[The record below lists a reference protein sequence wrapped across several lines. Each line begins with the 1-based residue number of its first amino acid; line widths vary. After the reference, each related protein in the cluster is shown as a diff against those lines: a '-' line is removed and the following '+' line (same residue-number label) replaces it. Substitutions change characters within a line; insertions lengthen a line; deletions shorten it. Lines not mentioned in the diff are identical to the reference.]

1 MTVSLNHWARRL
13 PWSIL
18 ILANLLLALGWV
30 GIARCEELTGG
41 GPYLRLQMV
50 WSALALAAMLAATL
64 PSYRLLCR
72 FSYGVFALALALL
85 VLVYLFPPVNGA
97 RRWIRLGPLGLQPS
111 EFAKVA
117 YVLALA
123 RYLMYRDNYRR
134 LGGLWL
140 PLALTFLPVGLILR
154 EPDLGTSLVFLPVL
168 FVMLFAAGARRWHLG
183 ILVLAGVSCLP
194 VVWAGMSLD
203 QQSRVTALFE
213 QSGPGEPITPQNYQ
227 LRQAKQVMALGGWWG
242 SLVAGPAIE
251 DSAAHRLPE
260 ARSDFIFCILAERLG
275 LVGIALLFVLYGLLI
290 WRGLAVAVATREPFG
305 RLVAVGL
312 TFLIAVQVLINTG
325 MNVGLLPI
333 TGISLPLVSY
343 GGSGL
348 LSEGILL
355 GLLLNIGLRPGF
367 EVTSEPFRYVEQ

>member
-1 MTVSLNHWARRL
+1 MIVAN
-13 PWSIL
+13 L
-18 ILANLLLALGWV
+18 ILAMGWV
-30 GIARCEELTGG
+30 GIARCDELAGG

-50 WSALALAAMLAATL
+50 WSVLALAAMLAVTL

-72 FSYGVFALALALL
+72 FSYGIFAIALALL
-85 VLVYLFPPVNGA
+85 VLVYLFPAVNGA
-97 RRWIRLGPLGLQPS
+97 RRWIRVGPFGLQPS
-111 EFAKVA
+111 EFAKIA
-117 YVLALA
+117 YVMALA

-134 LGGLWL
+134 LTGLWL

-154 EPDLGTSLVFLPVL
+154 EPDLGTSLVFLPVF
-168 FVMLFAAGARRWHLG
+168 FVMLFAAGARRWHLA
-183 ILVLAGVSCLP
+183 ILVLAGVLCLP

-213 QSGPGEPITPQNYQ
+213 QSGPGEPITPRNYQ
-227 LRQAKQVMALGGWWG
+227 LRQAKQVMALGGWRG
-242 SLVAGPAIE
+242 SLIAGQAVE
-251 DSAAHRLPE
+251 DSAAYRLPE

-275 LVGIALLFVLYGLLI
+275 LVGIALLLVLYGLLV
-290 WRGLAVAVATREPFG
+290 WRGLAIAVATREPFG
-305 RLVAVGL
+305 RLTAVGL

-355 GLLLNIGLRPGF
+355 GLLMNIGLRPGF
-367 EVTSEPFRYVEQ
+367 DVTAEPFRYVEE

>member
-1 MTVSLNHWARRL
+1 MSLNQWARRL

-18 ILANLLLALGWV
+18 ILASLLLVLGWV
-30 GIARCEELTGG
+30 GIARCDELTGG
-41 GPYLRLQMV
+41 GPYLRLQIA
-50 WSALALAAMLAATL
+50 WSTIALAAMLAATL
-64 PSYRLLCR
+64 PSYRVLCH
-72 FSYGVFALALALL
+72 FSYGIFALALALL
-85 VLVYLFPPVNGA
+85 VLVYLFPPVNGV

-117 YVLALA
+117 YVMALA

-134 LGGLWL
+134 LGGLWF
-140 PLALTFLPVGLILR
+140 PLVLTFLPVGLILR

-168 FVMLFAAGARRWHLG
+168 LVVLFTAGARRWHLG
-183 ILVLAGVSCLP
+183 ILVLAGVLSLP

-203 QQSRVTALFE
+203 QQSRVTALFQ
-213 QSGPGEPITPQNYQ
+213 QSGPGEPITPQTYQ
-227 LRQAKQVMALGGWWG
+227 LRQAKQVVALGGWWG
-242 SLVAGPAIE
+242 SLVAGPSLE
-251 DSAAHRLPE
+251 DSAAYRLPE
-260 ARSDFIFCILAERLG
+260 ARSDFIFCVLAERLG
-275 LVGIALLFVLYGLLI
+275 LVGIALLLLLYGLLI

-305 RLVAVGL
+305 RLLAVGL

-367 EVTSEPFRYVEQ
+367 DVTAEPFRYVEQ

>member
-1 MTVSLNHWARRL
+1 MRLNQWARRL
-13 PWSIL
+13 PWSVL

-30 GIARCEELTGG
+30 GIARCEDLTGG
-41 GPYLRLQMV
+41 GPYLRLQIV
-50 WSALALAAMLAATL
+50 WSTLALVAMLVVTL
-64 PSYRLLCR
+64 PSYRVLCR
-72 FSYGVFALALALL
+72 FSYGIFALALALL

-97 RRWIRLGPLGLQPS
+97 RRWIRVGPLGLQPS
-111 EFAKVA
+111 EFAKIA
-117 YVLALA
+117 YVMALA

-134 LGGLWL
+134 MRGLWL
-140 PLALTFLPVGLILR
+140 PLALTFLPLGLILR

-183 ILVLAGVSCLP
+183 ILVLAGVLSLP

-213 QSGPGEPITPQNYQ
+213 QSGPGEPITPRNYQ

-242 SLVAGPAIE
+242 SLVAGPAVE
-251 DSAAHRLPE
+251 DSAAYRLPE

-275 LVGIALLFVLYGLLI
+275 LAGIALLLFLYGLLI

-312 TFLIAVQVLINTG
+312 TFLVAVQVLINTG

-367 EVTSEPFRYVEQ
+367 EVTAEPFRYVET